1 MKQKVIDQVELV
13 VLISVFL
20 SSVYAIAPVV

>member
-1 MKQKVIDQVELV
+1 MKQKVIDQVELL
-13 VLISVFL
+13 VLISVFI